1 MSRDLWLISLKQTYL
16 RLYRSPVIS
25 SLSNLSSLTQGST
38 CLQRLHLFEWIHL
51 LPQPIQLGL
60 HIIFLRSCISTK
72 RQEKNTGQMTNGGS
86 QVIFTMCVPCVR
98 GYLRP
103 AEVSRPSWC
112 GMDGW
117 SWSGAGRSRGRGRQG
132 GPDVPCLSPVDPTGR
147 DTVAHLV
154 LLWEEPKNSACGSI
168 YTGPL
173 CTSLGALPTL
183 APTLFVFVQ
192 TSGGGER
199 GIRVEW
205 QIMTSLCLAF
215 W

>member
-1 MSRDLWLISLKQTYL
+1 ML
-16 RLYRSPVIS
+16 SPVIS
-25 SLSNLSSLTQGST
+25 SLSNLSSLTRGST

-51 LPQPIQLGL
+51 LPQPLQLGL
-60 HIIFLRSCISTK
+60 HIIFLRSCISMERRGKKKKKTQD
-72 RQEKNTGQMTNGGS
+72 RWPS
-86 QVIFTMCVPCVR
+86 VAVLVISTMCVPCVR

-154 LLWEEPKNSACGSI
+154 LLREEPKNSAGGSI
-168 YTGPL
+168 YILALYVPL
-173 CTSLGALPTL
+173 WVRSLHWL
-183 APTLFVFVQ
+183 Q
-192 TSGGGER
+192 
-199 GIRVEW
+199 
-205 QIMTSLCLAF
+205 LCLCLSKHQEEVREV
-215 W
+215 